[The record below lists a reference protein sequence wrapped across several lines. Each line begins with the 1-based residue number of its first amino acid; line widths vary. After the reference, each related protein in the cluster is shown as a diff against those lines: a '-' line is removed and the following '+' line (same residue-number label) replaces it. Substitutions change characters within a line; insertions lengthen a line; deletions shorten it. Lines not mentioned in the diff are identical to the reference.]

1 MIKFDTKNFQIAQ
14 SGHTVSNVY
23 SGKEYKYIFFVK
35 GKSVKANPHEL
46 RLMHVAVADG
56 CVSTEIGIFLY
67 STLLPQLHE
76 IHSLCES
83 ALSDYF
89 GLRPTQKNFT
99 KL

>member
-56 CVSTEIGIFLY
+56 CVSTEIGNFL
-67 STLLPQLHE
+67 
-76 IHSLCES
+76 
-83 ALSDYF
+83 F
-89 GLRPTQKNFT
+89 F
-99 KL
+99 